1 MIANCWNL
9 PSSSSYCQGSSTCA
23 PWHSALACFWHSFA
37 IPTQRQTHEPA
48 ELWLCHSMNRKK
60 KKVGNRMCVVWNR
73 KGRLLIHMTLSRAQ
87 LWKWFS
93 KQTLTAVP
101 KPSLIGRERRKQR
114 FQVYFGL
121 MQQLQDVHLLLAF
134 RRLNRCKIWG
144 IASAGGRATWLEPFR
159 ESEGE

>member
-1 MIANCWNL
+1 MHHGIQHLLVFGILLPYLLKGKRMSLLNCD
-9 PSSSSYCQGSSTCA
+9 
-23 PWHSALACFWHSFA
+23 
-37 IPTQRQTHEPA
+37 
-48 ELWLCHSMNRKK
+48 CHSMNRKK
-60 KKVGNRMCVVWNR
+60 KKKKLVIGCVWFGTEKVD
-73 KGRLLIHMTLSRAQ
+73 LIHMTLSRAQ

-134 RRLNRCKIWG
+134 RRLNRCKI
-144 IASAGGRATWLEPFR
+144 
-159 ESEGE
+159 

>member
-1 MIANCWNL
+1 MHHGIQHLLVFGILVPYLLKDKRMSLLNCD
-9 PSSSSYCQGSSTCA
+9 
-23 PWHSALACFWHSFA
+23 
-37 IPTQRQTHEPA
+37 
-48 ELWLCHSMNRKK
+48 CHSMNRK
-60 KKVGNRMCVVWNR
+60 KKVGNRMCVVRNR
-73 KGRLLIHMTLSRAQ
+73 KSRLLIHMTLSRAQ

-134 RRLNRCKIWG
+134 RRLNRCKI
-144 IASAGGRATWLEPFR
+144 
-159 ESEGE
+159 